1 MRQLVNLTFI
11 TMETNLLWINSLTN
25 KQLELILLITEQ
37 CNFRC
42 TYCYE
47 DFKLGKMAPYV
58 IEGVKNVIKKR
69 IDGLDILSLSF
80 FGGEPLLNKEN
91 VLELSHWA
99 AHFCKEH
106 DVKYLCDITTN
117 GYLLNKMLFEEL
129 IQSEVTSYQITLDG
143 EKQTHDE
150 FRHTL
155 KGEPTF
161 DKIYSNIT
169 MMANTNHIFNCTI
182 RFNIADSNFNS
193 VKSFINNYSSPFAND
208 KRFSI
213 HFHPIFGNS
222 ELKLTNE
229 DRLQELKELAEIK
242 GFKNNIPIENSLCYA
257 SKANSFVI
265 RADGRI
271 QKCTVS
277 LESNINNIGKID
289 KGGNLSIDEEK
300 FKKWIFAYDKGC
312 PSRFLSLEKHNT
324 PYLNVEKLK

>member
-1 MRQLVNLTFI
+1 
-11 TMETNLLWINSLTN
+11 METNSFWINSLTN

-69 IDGLDILSLSF
+69 IAGLDILSLSF

-91 VLELSHWA
+91 VLELSQWA
-99 AHFCKEH
+99 ADICKEH
-106 DVKYLCDITTN
+106 DVKYLCDMTTN
-117 GYLLNKMLFEEL
+117 GYMLNEIVFEKL
-129 IQSEVTSYQITLDG
+129 IQSGVMSYQITLDG
-143 EKQTHDE
+143 EKQSHNE

-161 DKIYSNIT
+161 DRIYSNII
-169 MMANTNHIFNCTI
+169 MMANTKHNFYCTI

-222 ELKLTNE
+222 EFKLTNE
-229 DRLQELKELAEIK
+229 DKLQELKKLAQIK
-242 GFKNNIPIENSLCYA
+242 GFKNDIPYKNSSCYA
-257 SKANSFVI
+257 SNANSFVI

-277 LESNINNIGKID
+277 LESDINNIGKIQKD
-289 KGGNLSIDEEK
+289 GSMCINEEK

-312 PSRFLSLEKHNT
+312 PSSFLTNEKQNT
-324 PYLNVEKLK
+324 PTGPAGKSQ